1 MSPLSTAEWIAVIR
15 DIVFLVLLGV
25 TLLAILTLYFKIS
38 SILSS
43 AKRTLKAAEDI
54 ATTVSESVVGPAASG
69 SGVAFGAGK
78 AMAFLFGLSKR
89 KKKGGK
95 DDG

>member
-1 MSPLSTAEWIAVIR
+1 MIR
-15 DIVFLVLLGV
+15 DIVLLALLGV
-25 TLLAILTLYFKIS
+25 TLLAVLFLYFKIS
-38 SILSS
+38 SILGS

-54 ATTVSESVVGPAASG
+54 VTTVSESVVGPAAAG

-89 KKKGGK
+89 KKGGK

>member
-1 MSPLSTAEWIAVIR
+1 LSTAEWIAMIR
-15 DIVFLVLLGV
+15 DVVFLVLLGV
-25 TLLAILTLYFKIS
+25 TLLAILTLYSKIS

-54 ATTVSESVVGPAASG
+54 ATTVSDRMVGPAAAG

-78 AMAFLFGLSKR
+78 AMAFLFGLSNR

>member
-1 MSPLSTAEWIAVIR
+1 MSTSDWIAMIR
-15 DIVFLVLLGV
+15 DIVLLALLGV
-25 TLLAILTLYFKIS
+25 TLLAVLFLYFKIS
-38 SILSS
+38 SILGS

-54 ATTVSESVVGPAASG
+54 VTTVSESVVGPAAAG

-89 KKKGGK
+89 KKGGK

>member
-1 MSPLSTAEWIAVIR
+1 MSTADWIAMIR
-15 DIVFLVLLGV
+15 DIVLLVLLAV
-25 TLLAILTLYFKIS
+25 TFLAVLALYFKIS
-38 SILSS
+38 SVLGT
-43 AKRTLKAAEDI
+43 ARRTLKAAEDI
-54 ATTVSESVVGPAASG
+54 VTTVSESVVGPAAAG

-89 KKKGGK
+89 KKGRK

>member
-1 MSPLSTAEWIAVIR
+1 MSTAEWIAMIR
-15 DIVFLVLLGV
+15 DIVFLVLLAV
-25 TLLAILTLYFKIS
+25 ALLAVLTLYVKIS

-43 AKRTLKAAEDI
+43 AKRTLKAAEEI
-54 ATTVSESVVGPAASG
+54 ATTVSESVVGPASSG
-69 SGVAFGAGK
+69 SRVAFSVGK

-89 KKKGGK
+89 RKKGVK